1 MTIRTYESLPTA
13 AARIGVSV
21 KTIRRRIAE
30 GVLPVVRSGRSLHL
44 DPKDVDALF
53 RRLPAAHGV
62 RAQLSGTSSSPTR
75 VMTRVS
81 THLPNQHLRPAS
93 PVVIQGPGGIDFITA
108 L

>member
-30 GVLPVVRSGRSLHL
+30 GVLPVARSGRSLQL

-53 RRLPAAHGV
+53 RRYPQRTASELSSAALRQAR
-62 RAQLSGTSSSPTR
+62 RAS
-75 VMTRVS
+75 
-81 THLPNQHLRPAS
+81 
-93 PVVIQGPGGIDFITA
+93 
-108 L
+108 